1 MDHDHYHPLNTMII
15 VIIVIMIQPVV
26 NWSLDNA
33 LFTRSA
39 LPCRENCGAVTR
51 GSEGGVRRVVRGGRW
66 GRRGGVVVVV
76 VCVVPTRAIVGEA
89 GGVEGE
95 RGGGPVAVDWR
106 LYFAPRFV
114 ITMAAIA
121 QHTICTEHLHHS
133 HPDNHCH
140 CHHHDYHDLT
150 YSELEEVVVGAG
162 WSSPN
167 TGLKGNMGTMET
179 WKDVV
184 DVDIVDVGIVD
195 VCIID
200 VEVVDIV
207 WGGT

>member
-1 MDHDHYHPLNTMII
+1 M
-15 VIIVIMIQPVV
+15 
-26 NWSLDNA
+26 
-33 LFTRSA
+33 
-39 LPCRENCGAVTR
+39 
-51 GSEGGVRRVVRGGRW
+51 
-66 GRRGGVVVVV
+66 
-76 VCVVPTRAIVGEA
+76 
-89 GGVEGE
+89 
-95 RGGGPVAVDWR
+95 
-106 LYFAPRFV
+106 
-114 ITMAAIA
+114 
-121 QHTICTEHLHHS
+121 
-133 HPDNHCH
+133 
-140 CHHHDYHDLT
+140 
-150 YSELEEVVVGAG
+150 VVGAG